1 MSSPKRIRPQVFVGS
16 STESRPLAYAI
27 QQSLDDYADV
37 TVWDQN
43 VFRLTKS
50 TLENLLER
58 LTASDFAIFVFAP
71 NDVLKIRNERL
82 KAVRDN
88 VLFELGLFMGY
99 LGRDRTY
106 VVAPKGEKK
115 LRIPIDLLGVTIGR
129 FNSERHDRNM
139 RAAMGPFCEQV
150 REEIAQLGHLSDRAV
165 KISKKPAAPK
175 RTVKVRKRARKPKGN
190 LVIIEAL
197 YGLRDHRV
205 NVAHKLNSL
214 IQNDKLHVY
223 VGNQLAGTDPC
234 PNTRKDIRVKYM
246 FKGHEKELT
255 VAEGGDLTL
264 PQLNDGG

>member
-1 MSSPKRIRPQVFVGS
+1 MPSSNRIRPQVFVGS
-16 STESRPLAYAI
+16 SAESRRLAYVI
-27 QQSLDDYADV
+27 QQNLDDDAEV

-50 TLENLLER
+50 TLDDLFER
-58 LTASDFAIFVFAP
+58 LRVSDFAIFVFAP
-71 NDVLKIRNERL
+71 NDVLKLRNEQL
-82 KAVRDN
+82 KTVRDN
-88 VLFELGLFMGY
+88 VLFELGLFMGH

-106 VVAPKGEKK
+106 IVAPKGEKT
-115 LRIPIDLLGVTIGR
+115 LRIPTDLLGITIGR
-129 FNSERHDRNM
+129 FHSERQDCNM
-139 RAAMGPFCEQV
+139 RAAVGPFCEQV
-150 REEIAQLGHLSDRAV
+150 REEIVKLGPLPGRTV

-175 RTVKVRKRARKPKGN
+175 RTVKVRKRAKKPKGN

-234 PNTRKDIRVKYM
+234 PNVKKDLRVKYR
-246 FKGHEKELT
+246 FKGDERALT
-255 VAEGGDLTL
+255 VTEGDDLTL
-264 PQLNDGG
+264 PQPDR